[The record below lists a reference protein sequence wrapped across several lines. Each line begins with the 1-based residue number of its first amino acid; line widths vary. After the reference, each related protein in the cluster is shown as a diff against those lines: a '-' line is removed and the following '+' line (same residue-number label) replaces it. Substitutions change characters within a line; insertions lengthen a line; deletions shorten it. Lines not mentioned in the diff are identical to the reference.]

1 MPCDHRHASWRS
13 QWFGYK
19 TQGVLQKIYALGM
32 RSFSSSKASAFELR
46 EEAGGFLPGL
56 PDTWTHL
63 LLYLK
68 GSLGQI
74 LVPSVLKVPTLNQ
87 LLVCVLSD
95 PPQPPLQS
103 RDD

>member
-1 MPCDHRHASWRS
+1 MVWLQD
-13 QWFGYK
+13 
-19 TQGVLQKIYALGM
+19 TGVLQKIYALGM

-56 PDTWTHL
+56 LDTWTHL

-74 LVPSVLKVPTLNQ
+74 LVPYRPQGTDPESTSCVCLVRPTPASSPEQ
-87 LLVCVLSD
+87 
-95 PPQPPLQS
+95 
-103 RDD
+103 R